1 MGLNQSCM
9 SEVRDSQGALASNFV
24 RTYRTSKTLSR
35 EVKTRQSEAQRHSK
49 IADVSQ
55 SCSVIPKARKYN
67 MSA

>member
-9 SEVRDSQGALASNFV
+9 SEVRDSQGVLAFNFV
-24 RTYRTSKTLSR
+24 RMHRTSQTLSR
-35 EVKTRQSEAQRHSK
+35 KVKTQQLEAQRHSK

-55 SCSVIPKARKYN
+55 SCSVIPRARKYN